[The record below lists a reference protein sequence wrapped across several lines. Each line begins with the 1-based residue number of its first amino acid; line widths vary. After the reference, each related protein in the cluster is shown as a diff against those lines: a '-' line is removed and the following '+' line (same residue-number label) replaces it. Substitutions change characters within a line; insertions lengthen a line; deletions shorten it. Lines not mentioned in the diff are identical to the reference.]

1 MEFDK
6 KNYHLPDINKST
18 VAVIGLGY
26 VGLPLAVEIA
36 KKQSSYLSGE
46 KLNRKVIGFD
56 INPER
61 IEELKNGYDRT
72 NEISQ
77 DENLSNVFY
86 DFTNDF
92 KKLIIA
98 DIFIITVPTPID
110 KNNKPD
116 LTALKNASITVAK
129 ALKLKKEI
137 EFNLKK
143 GSIPIVI
150 YESTVYPGTTEEICI
165 PLIEKESGLSCDELK
180 NFKSFC
186 CGYSPERINPG
197 DKEHTISDI
206 VKVTSGSNKE
216 ASLWIKN
223 FYGSIISAGTYEA
236 QSIKIAE
243 AAKIIENTQ
252 RDINIALVNELAII
266 FKLLKIDTLD
276 VLKAASTKW
285 NFLPFKPGLV
295 GGHCIGVDPYYLT
308 FKSQTM
314 GYSPEVV
321 LAGRKIN
328 DGMAK
333 WVVDQL
339 ILEMYRKDISIRSAN
354 ILILGFSFKENCP
367 DIRNTKV
374 LDMVKSLE
382 KYNIDI
388 DIVDPWVDKASVK
401 KKYNLKIYEKVIKGK
416 RYSAVISSVAHRQFQ
431 SMSLTEWKALIK
443 ENGILYDLKGLI
455 PRKLETLRI

>member
-339 ILEMYRKDISIRSAN
+339 ILEMCRKDISIRSAN

-374 LDMVKSLE
+374 LDIVKNLD